1 MGKWRVEYNMKLDR
15 ELDAPTLPRRSATLA
30 EQKAVVRALKVLYPG
45 IKIRLFSIRTRGDTR
60 VVLEL
65 QV

>member
-1 MGKWRVEYNMKLDR
+1 MSKWRTEYDMKLDR
-15 ELDAPTLPRRSATLA
+15 ELGVPTLPKRSAILA
-30 EQKAVVRALKVLYPG
+30 EQKAAARALKVLYPG
-45 IKIRLFSIRTRGDTR
+45 IKIRLFSIRTKGDTR